1 MSEHRV
7 SVEWQLAGEFNYET
21 YSRSHT
27 IDFGRKIRV
36 LGNASPEN
44 VPRTAAGVPG
54 VDPEQAFV
62 AAISACHMLWFLHV
76 ACTGKFVVERYSDEA
91 SGVLEKNTEGKE
103 AVTRVTL
110 RPAVAFSGPLP
121 TPEQF
126 AQLHEK
132 AHQLCFIANSVKSK
146 ILLELRIA

>member
-7 SVEWQLAGEFNYET
+7 SVEWQLAGEFKYET

-27 IDFGRKIRV
+27 IDFGRKLSV
-36 LGNASPEN
+36 PGNAAPEN
-44 VPRTAAGVPG
+44 VPLSAAGMPG

-62 AAISACHMLWFLHV
+62 AAISACHMLWFLHL
-76 ACTGKFVVERYSDEA
+76 ACTGKFIVERYRDEA
-91 SGVLEKNTEGKE
+91 SGVLEKNIERKE

-110 RPAVAFSGPLP
+110 RPAVVFSGPLP

-126 AQLHEK
+126 AQLHEQ
-132 AHQLCFIANSVKSK
+132 AHQRCFIANSVKSE
-146 ILLELRIA
+146 ILLEPRVA